1 MGWLGPCRQLGMPL
15 EYSIVIIILGVLSTR
30 IARSYQRS
38 CIASSMAITSEDNLN
53 SYGGSNVSPLASL
66 DAPPCYPPWTLQK
79 HPPWRLTANFLHS
92 CFGGSLQNEILGSF
106 GLGLLRMALSKDNKN
121 HLLVETHDAVTFIS
135 CFSADFEAVAKKN
148 LCFPTII
155 SEIWQCSPWAKRS
168 RTDKSQKLEVFA
180 AKGCFFLHPPK
191 LAKAFWLNHW
201 LCPFHKWYFSV
212 ARPKYDYLSISEDN
226 NQLICST
233 FHWARIFLTQE
244 DQ

>member
-30 IARSYQRS
+30 IARSYQCS

-66 DAPPCYPPWTLQK
+66 DAPPCYPLWTLQK

-92 CFGGSLQNEILGSF
+92 CFGGGLQNGNSWILWSRFIENGTF
-106 GLGLLRMALSKDNKN
+106 SKDNKN
-121 HLLVETHDAVTFIS
+121 HLLVEVSTMPSTFIRLF
-135 CFSADFEAVAKKN
+135 FSADFEAVAKKN

-168 RTDKSQKLEVFA
+168 RTDKSQKLEVFV
-180 AKGCFFLHPPK
+180 AKGCLFLHPPK

-201 LCPFHKWYFSV
+201 LCPFQKLYFSV
-212 ARPKYDYLSISEDN
+212 ARPNYEYLSISECLPDM
-226 NQLICST
+226 
-233 FHWARIFLTQE
+233 
-244 DQ
+244 